1 MLAVTESMIGAESG
15 ARFLSRRATAWVA
28 AAAAAAEFTAATP
41 ALDLAADEVE
51 RPTAAHIIEA
61 TIAAL
66 DRGETHYTDRT
77 GIAPLR
83 SAVAT
88 RFGTL
93 DDLTYEP
100 KGEVLI
106 CGGGREALFVA
117 TQMLIEPGD
126 EVLIAEPAP
135 AAYAEGVR
143 LAGGVP
149 IAVPTL
155 AEERFALRA
164 EAVRSRITPRT
175 RALLFGSPATPTGGV
190 TTGADLEALAEVAR
204 TYNLLVIWDE
214 TFREYTYGGAEQA
227 NLAALPGMRERTAI
241 VGSFSARYAMSG
253 WRAGYVVGPVN
264 LIRPVT
270 LMKQALTICSPA
282 PSQWAAFA
290 ALDGPQDEADAAVR
304 EIAERRAAAIGAL
317 DQLGLRCVGAGT
329 PFLWLDVRAL
339 GLSGRMF
346 AELAAREAAISLRAG
361 EGFGASGHGWVR
373 LTLNAPADTLMLA
386 LGRLAPLVGRLR
398 TGCGQM
404 GAC

>member
-1 MLAVTESMIGAESG
+1 MVAVTASMIGTESG

-28 AAAAAAEFTAATP
+28 ATAAESTAAA

-83 SAVAT
+83 AAVAA

-93 DDLTYEP
+93 DDLSYEP

-126 EVLIAEPAP
+126 EVLVAEPAP

-143 LAGGVP
+143 LAGGIP
-149 IAVPTL
+149 IAVPTR
-155 AEERFALRA
+155 AEECFALKA
-164 EAVRSRITPRT
+164 EAVRARITPRT

-204 TYNLLVIWDE
+204 IYNLLVIWDE
-214 TFREYTYGGAEQA
+214 TYREYAYAGAEQA

-304 EIAERRAAAIGAL
+304 EIAERRASALAAL
-317 DQLGLRCVGAGT
+317 DRLGLRCVGAGS

-339 GLSGRMF
+339 GVSGREF
-346 AELAAREAAISLRAG
+346 AALAAREAAVRLRAG
-361 EGFGASGHGWVR
+361 EDFGASGTGWVR
-373 LTLNAPADTLMLA
+373 LTLNAPTDTLALA

-398 TGCGQM
+398 AACGQK
-404 GAC
+404 GEC

>member
-1 MLAVTESMIGAESG
+1 MVAVTGSMNGTDSG

-28 AAAAAAEFTAATP
+28 AAAAAEPTAAVP
-41 ALDLAADEVE
+41 VLDLAADEVE
-51 RPTAAHIIEA
+51 RPAAPHIIEA
-61 TIAAL
+61 TVAAL

-83 SAVAT
+83 AAVAA

-93 DDLTYEP
+93 DDLSYEP

-126 EVLIAEPAP
+126 EVLVVEPAP
-135 AAYAEGVR
+135 VAYAEGVR
-143 LAGGVP
+143 LAGGIP
-149 IAVPTL
+149 INVSTL
-155 AEERFALRA
+155 AEEGFALKA
-164 EAVRSRITPRT
+164 EAVRARITPRT

-190 TTGADLEALAEVAR
+190 TTGADLEALAGVAR
-204 TYNLLVIWDE
+204 AYNLLVIWDE

-253 WRAGYVVGPVN
+253 WRAGYVVGPAT

-282 PSQWAAFA
+282 PSQWAALA

-304 EIAERRAAAIGAL
+304 EIAARRMAAITVL
-317 DQLGLRCVGAGT
+317 DRLGLHCVGAGS
-329 PFLWLDVRAL
+329 PFLWFDVRAL
-339 GLSGRMF
+339 GASGRAF
-346 AELAAREAAISLRAG
+346 VALAAREAAVGLRAG
-361 EGFGASGHGWVR
+361 EDFGGSGNGWVR
-373 LTLNAPADTLMLA
+373 LTLNAPADTLTSA

-398 TGCGQM
+398 AGCGYK
-404 GAC
+404 GDC